1 MGVWRRDAISQ
12 LDRAPDPRVA
22 DGDVRGHVAALAHS
36 NGDAAEQA
44 HRRGDAPE
52 KRRRLMADWA
62 TFCG

>member
-1 MGVWRRDAISQ
+1 MFLSILA
-12 LDRAPDPRVA
+12 
-22 DGDVRGHVAALAHS
+22 VAALAHS